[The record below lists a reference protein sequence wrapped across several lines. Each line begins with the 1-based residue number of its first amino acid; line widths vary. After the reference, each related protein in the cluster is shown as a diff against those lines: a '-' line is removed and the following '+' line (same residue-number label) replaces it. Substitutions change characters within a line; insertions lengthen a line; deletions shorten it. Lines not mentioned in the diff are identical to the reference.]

1 MIPFAAPAKVNLA
14 LDVLSRRA
22 DGYHEVRMINVSL
35 ALSDILWAE
44 PSGDLILTSNVP
56 ELSLGEDNLI
66 LKAVRLLERETG
78 RSLPLRFHLEKHIP
92 LAAGLA
98 GGSADAA
105 AAMKACNTI
114 YSLSFSDEELMRLG
128 KEIGADVPYC
138 LFQKN
143 ALSEGIGE
151 RLTELP
157 KLPPCAVVLSKPREA
172 VSTKEV
178 FQALVLDENTVHP
191 DIDGMIR
198 SMEQGNLAA
207 LGKRRGNLLE
217 TVTTKKLPVIRDLIR
232 KLSGLGAFCAG
243 MSGSGPTVFALFENA
258 ETAGEAF
265 RTMQKD
271 PASEETILTKII

>member
-44 PSGDLILTSNVP
+44 PSGDLVLTSNVP

-151 RLTELP
+151 KLTELP

-258 ETAGEAF
+258 ETADEAF

>member
-151 RLTELP
+151 KLTELP